1 MTGDRAR
8 MAPEMTPAV
17 EAADEATRMDR
28 RGVVR
33 DTPPGTEPAAGAA
46 PDPGSVPGIG
56 GEVEGRTQLTD
67 TTGAERTDEGGG
79 RQRRSPND
87 GAPSPVGDDS
97 RGN

>member
-17 EAADEATRMDR
+17 EADDEAPPMDR

-33 DTPPGTEPAAGAA
+33 ETPPGTEPAAGAA

-56 GEVEGRTQLTD
+56 GKVEGRTQLTD

-79 RQRRSPND
+79 RQRRSPTD
-87 GAPSPVGDDS
+87 GAPSPVGDES